1 MTLDR
6 RHFLRG
12 AAVSVALVLVSPSAL
27 RAAQGTDWEDW
38 RDGILDG
45 REATEGGIELD
56 LPNIAE
62 NGAQVPL
69 GVRIDNPMT
78 EDDHVQAIHV
88 IATRNPAPDIG
99 SFHLTPHLARAEVF
113 TRIRL
118 AEEQEILVLAELSD
132 GRVLAQSARITVSV
146 GGCAT

>member
-27 RAAQGTDWEDW
+27 RAAQGTEWEDW

-45 REATEGGIELD
+45 REATEGGIDLD

-69 GVRIDNPMT
+69 GVRIDSPMT

-132 GRVLAQSARITVSV
+132 GRVLAQAAQITVSV